1 MKFAFEAKAAN
12 GQDMRGE
19 IDAQSEAEARVK
31 LRAQRLTP
39 IRLIAQGGGTVVRP
53 LRAKTSTARVKTKE
67 LQIFTRQ
74 FSTLLNSGI
83 PILQAIDSLSSGR
96 SSGLNPVLRQIS
108 ADISRG
114 KRLADSL
121 AEHPQVFG
129 RFYINMTRAGEESGN
144 LDQVLSRL
152 AVYIE
157 KSVKLQGK
165 VKGAMLYPAVI
176 MIIAGLI
183 VTGLMIFVIPKFQS
197 LFGQMG
203 GKLPGLTLAVIA
215 ISDFFVARWYL
226 LLGGTVAAVM
236 GVRSYLAT
244 PVGKQMFDS
253 IAIDLPVFGELIQKS
268 SIAKFSRTL
277 STLLSSGVNIIESM
291 EIAANTT
298 GNYVIER
305 AIQRAKD
312 SITEGKSL
320 TVPLLKEKYIPQ
332 MVTQMIG
339 VGEQTGSLDA
349 MLGRIAD
356 FYEDEVDV
364 AVAAMTTII
373 EPLMMVVLGVIVAF
387 IVIAMYL
394 PIFQLA
400 GQVSNG

>member
-1 MKFAFEAKAAN
+1 MKFAFEARAAN
-12 GQDMRGE
+12 GQNMRGE
-19 IDAQSEAEARVK
+19 IDAQNEAEARVK

-53 LRAKTSTARVKTKE
+53 LRPKTSKARVKTKE

-74 FSTLLNSGI
+74 LSTLLNSGI

-96 SSGLNPVLRQIS
+96 ASGLNLVLKQIS

-165 VKGAMLYPAVI
+165 VKGALLYPVVI
-176 MIIAGLI
+176 IIIAGLI

-203 GKLPGLTLAVIA
+203 GKLPGITLVVIG
-215 ISDFFVARWYL
+215 ISDFFVARWYI

-236 GVRSYLAT
+236 GARSYLAT
-244 PVGKQMFDS
+244 PTGKQMFDS

-364 AVAAMTTII
+364 TVGAMTTII
-373 EPLMMVVLGVIVAF
+373 EPLMMVVLGIIVAF

-400 GQVSNG
+400 GQVGN